1 MSVWKHQ
8 EIRSQV
14 ARQKPRVKNYPSP
27 PTIAPLP
34 DLRPVPCDIFFIARR
49 LSFFCAMVLL
59 FLLLSPPA
67 FALTGRVINKTL
79 NRPET
84 GVAVSYIQHAGA
96 DVVVLRDTTDAEG
109 RFALN
114 LPSDPASDPPPM
126 LMARYH
132 NIDYPGNPAPA
143 AGEIEIPVFELSNAD
158 TAISIV
164 SHHILVNTQNR
175 DVTYILI
182 PQNRSDRTY
191 VSDGDHGHGLELT
204 LPEGVTDV
212 LRAPQ
217 GVHLHGSTLVD
228 PRPIIPGNSQT
239 FFSFALPA
247 SNKLVHHITYPTA
260 SLDILVQPADAK
272 VSATGLQDQ
281 GVVHF
286 GQDTFR
292 RFAAVDLLPG
302 AHIGLTL
309 ETDDLFS
316 QETLIWALAALAL
329 VFGIAAVWIAR
340 RPRSAAPVRNS
351 GQHRRTALLE
361 QIADLDERFKQGK
374 IAEADYRARR
384 DALMAEVSELSP
396 DRQRLLEQIA
406 DLDERFEQ
414 GKIAEAD
421 YRARRD
427 DLKARASA
435 LLQQG

>member
-1 MSVWKHQ
+1 MIAWMYREV
-8 EIRSQV
+8 RSRV
-14 ARQKPRVKNYPSP
+14 ASQASRVKICNCFLSSVVRRPSSFY
-27 PTIAPLP
+27 A
-34 DLRPVPCDIFFIARR
+34 VV
-49 LSFFCAMVLL
+49 LSFF
-59 FLLLSPPA
+59 LLSSPA
-67 FALTGRVINKTL
+67 FALSGRVVNKTL
-79 NRPET
+79 NRPEA
-84 GVAVSYIQHAGA
+84 GVVVSYIQHANR

-126 LMARYH
+126 LMARYR

-143 AGEIEIPVFELSNAD
+143 TGAVEIPVFELSDAD

-182 PQNRSDRTY
+182 PNNRSDRTY
-191 VSDGDHGHGLELT
+191 ISGGDHGHGLEVT
-204 LPEGVTDV
+204 LPQGVTDV
-212 LRAPQ
+212 LRAPE

-272 VSATGLQDQ
+272 VSASGLQDQ
-281 GVVHF
+281 GVVNF
-286 GQDTFR
+286 GHDTFR
-292 RFAAVDLLPG
+292 RFAAADLMPG
-302 AHIGLTL
+302 AHVGLTL

-316 QETLIWALAALAL
+316 QENLIWALAALAL

-340 RPRSAAPVRNS
+340 RPRPAAPVRPA

-361 QIADLDERFKQGK
+361 QIADLDMRFKQGK

-384 DALMAEVSELSP
+384 DAFVAEVADLSP
-396 DRQRLLEQIA
+396 ERQRLLEQIA
-406 DLDERFEQ
+406 DLDDDFEQ

-435 LLQQG
+435 LLQHG